1 MTGSERLDRPGR
13 LTPTHPAWPVRLS
26 HLHDP
31 PERLSYRGDPAL
43 LAPTAVAIVGAR
55 RASRTGV
62 ELARRLGRDLAAEGV
77 VVVSGMARGI
87 DAAAHRGALD
97 AEGPTVAV
105 LGSGLDVCY
114 PEASRDLY
122 ERIPREGLLLSE
134 LEDDASPLA
143 FHFPKRNR
151 VIAALARVVIVVE
164 GTARSGS
171 RITADL
177 ALDLGRE
184 VAAVP
189 RDPVA
194 SGAEAPNAL
203 LRVGATPVTSAD
215 DVLEL
220 LGRDPS
226 TPRPETPGPR
236 VPERLGWL
244 HAALDR
250 HPTGVDEIVRSSG
263 RSLVEVLPAL
273 VDLEL
278 RGVVE
283 RLELGRYRLTGG

>member
-1 MTGSERLDRPGR
+1 MTRSDAIDRAGR
-13 LTPTHPAWPVRLS
+13 LTPSHPAWPARLS

-31 PERLSYRGDPAL
+31 PEHLFYRGDPAL
-43 LAPTAVAIVGAR
+43 LAPAAVAIVGAR
-55 RASRTGV
+55 NATRTGV
-62 ELARRLGRDLAAEGV
+62 EVARRLGRDLAAEGV

-114 PEASRDLY
+114 PEASRDLH
-122 ERIPREGLLLSE
+122 ERLPREGLLLSE
-134 LEDDASPLA
+134 LDHDARPLP

-151 VIAALARVVIVVE
+151 VIAALSRVVIVVE
-164 GTARSGS
+164 GTAKSGS

-189 RDPVA
+189 RDPVVA
-194 SGAEAPNAL
+194 GAEAPNAL
-203 LRVGATPVTSAD
+203 LRVGATPITGAD

-220 LGRDPS
+220 LGRDRTAEPAG
-226 TPRPETPGPR
+226 RVGPHI
-236 VPERLGWL
+236 PERLGWL
-244 HAALDR
+244 RAALDR
-250 HPTGVDEIVRSSG
+250 HPAGVDEIVRASG
-263 RSLVEVLPAL
+263 RSLVEVLPGL